1 MNFFCM
7 QSSGTGR
14 GFLEPGKHSDD
25 DDDDKK

>member
-14 GFLEPGKHSDD
+14 GFLEPSKHSDD
-25 DDDDKK
+25 DDDKK